1 MTVLN
6 QISKIEE
13 RHVKASDLTEKAEKT
28 NERRKEAEH
37 KNNAFQS
44 LRSKIEDVQS
54 EYETLRKWR
63 SLADAMGVAYD
74 ADAIDQLK
82 KKMTAKLQ
90 TITETEFDG
99 FGDEQVI
106 RDMEADFVDYSAE
119 IVNQQSDIQY
129 QIETRS
135 DELLD
140 ELATKRTVLRIP
152 DVGSEDDEQ
161 LIEEFQQFLRD
172 HRGGTLHQVPAA
184 RYNELS
190 EQYEDIEI
198 SFDVVQD
205 EYDIGDDAM
214 SELKKLLN
222 NTQVTLAEIDED
234 VLNDLKNL
242 PQFSQLLTI
251 QFKEDTNV

>member
-13 RHVKASDLTEKAEKT
+13 HRGEASDLAEKAEKT
-28 NERRKEAEH
+28 NERRKEAER

-54 EYETLRKWR
+54 EYETFRKWR

-74 ADAIDQLK
+74 ANATDQLK
-82 KKMTAKLQ
+82 RKMTTTLR
-90 TITETEFDG
+90 TVTETDFDG
-99 FGDEQVI
+99 FEDDQEI
-106 RDMEADFVDYSAE
+106 RDLEADFEDYSAE
-119 IVNQQSDIQY
+119 IDNQQADIQHK
-129 QIETRS
+129 IETRS

-152 DVGSEDDEQ
+152 DVGSEEDEQ

-184 RYNELS
+184 RYNELA
-190 EQYEDIEI
+190 EQYDDIEI

-222 NTQVTLAEIDED
+222 NTQVTLGEIDED

-251 QFKEDTNV
+251 QFKEDT

>member
-1 MTVLN
+1 MTVLD
-6 QISKIEE
+6 QVSTIEE
-13 RHVKASDLTEKAEKT
+13 RHGEVSELAKDAEKT
-28 NERRKEAEH
+28 NERRKEAER

-44 LRSKIEDVQS
+44 LRSKIGDVQG
-54 EYETLRKWR
+54 EYETLHKWR
-63 SLADAMGVAYD
+63 SLAGAMGVAYD

-82 KKMTAKLQ
+82 RKMTTKLQ

-99 FGDEQVI
+99 FKDGQEI
-106 RDMEADFVDYSAE
+106 RALEADFADYSAE
-119 IVNQQSDIQY
+119 IDNQQSDIQY

-172 HRGGTLHQVPAA
+172 HRGGTLQQVPAA

-190 EQYEDIEI
+190 EQYDDIRI

-205 EYDIGDDAM
+205 GYDIGDDAM

-251 QFKEDTNV
+251 QFKEDT

>member
-1 MTVLN
+1 MTVLD
-6 QISKIEE
+6 QVSTIEE
-13 RHVKASDLTEKAEKT
+13 RHGKASELAKDAEKT
-28 NERRKEAEH
+28 NERRKEAER

-54 EYETLRKWR
+54 EYEMLRKWR

-74 ADAIDQLK
+74 ADAIDQHK
-82 KKMTAKLQ
+82 RKMTTKIR
-90 TITETEFDG
+90 TITETDFDG
-99 FGDEQVI
+99 FEDDQEI
-106 RDMEADFVDYSAE
+106 RDLEADFVDYSAE
-119 IVNQQSDIQY
+119 IDDQQADIQQ

-172 HRGGTLHQVPAA
+172 HRDGNLQQVPAA

-190 EQYEDIEI
+190 EQYDDIRI

-251 QFKEDTNV
+251 QFKEDT

>member
-1 MTVLN
+1 MTILEQV
-6 QISKIEE
+6 STIEE
-13 RHVKASDLTEKAEKT
+13 RHRKASNLAKDAQKT
-28 NERRKEAEH
+28 NERRKEAER

-54 EYETLRKWR
+54 EYETLHKWR

-74 ADAIDQLK
+74 AEAIDQLK
-82 KKMTAKLQ
+82 RKMTTKLQ

-99 FGDEQVI
+99 FEDDQEI
-106 RDMEADFVDYSAE
+106 RELEADFVDNSAE
-119 IVNQQSDIQY
+119 IDNQQSDIQY
-129 QIETRS
+129 QIEKRS

-161 LIEEFQQFLRD
+161 LIEEFQQFLRH
-172 HRGGTLHQVPAA
+172 HRSGNLQQVPAA

-190 EQYEDIEI
+190 EQYDNIRI

-222 NTQVTLAEIDED
+222 NKQVTLAEIDED

-251 QFKEDTNV
+251 QFKEDT

>member
-1 MTVLN
+1 MTVLD
-6 QISKIEE
+6 QVSTIEE
-13 RHVKASDLTEKAEKT
+13 RHGKASELAKDAEKT
-28 NERRKEAEH
+28 NERRKEAER
-37 KNNAFQS
+37 KNNAFQI
-44 LRSKIEDVQS
+44 LRSKIQDVQN
-54 EYETLRKWR
+54 EYETLCKWQ

-74 ADAIDQLK
+74 ADAIDQIK
-82 KKMTAKLQ
+82 RKMTTKLR
-90 TITETEFDG
+90 TITETDFDG
-99 FGDEQVI
+99 FEDDQEI
-106 RDMEADFVDYSAE
+106 RSLEADFVDYSTT
-119 IVNQQSDIQY
+119 VDNQQADIQH
-129 QIETRS
+129 QIETRC

-152 DVGSEDDEQ
+152 DVGSEEDEQ

-172 HRGGTLHQVPAA
+172 HRGGTLQQAPAA

-190 EQYEDIEI
+190 ARYDDIKI

-205 EYDIGDDAM
+205 EYGIGDDAM

-242 PQFSQLLTI
+242 SQFSQLLTI
-251 QFKEDTNV
+251 QFKEDT

>member
-1 MTVLN
+1 MTVLDHV
-6 QISKIEE
+6 STIEE
-13 RHVKASDLTEKAEKT
+13 RQGKAGELAKDAEKN
-28 NERRKEAEH
+28 NERRKEAER

-54 EYETLRKWR
+54 EYETLRKWQ
-63 SLADAMGVAYD
+63 SLADAMEVGYD
-74 ADAIDQLK
+74 ADAIDRLER
-82 KKMTAKLQ
+82 KMTTKLR
-90 TITETEFDG
+90 TITETDFDG
-99 FGDEQVI
+99 FEDDQEI
-106 RDMEADFVDYSAE
+106 RNLETDFVDYSSE
-119 IVNQQSDIQY
+119 VDNQQDDIQH
-129 QIETRS
+129 QIETRC
-135 DELLD
+135 DELHD

-161 LIEEFQQFLRD
+161 LIREFQQFLRD
-172 HRGGTLHQVPAA
+172 HKGGNLQQAPAA

-190 EQYEDIEI
+190 EQYEDIKI

-205 EYDIGDDAM
+205 EYDIGDEAM

-222 NTQVTLAEIDED
+222 NMQVTLAEIDEG

-251 QFKEDTNV
+251 QFKEDT

>member
-1 MTVLN
+1 MTVLD
-6 QISKIEE
+6 QVSTIEE
-13 RHVKASDLTEKAEKT
+13 RHSKASDLAKDAEKT
-28 NERRKEAEH
+28 NERRKEAER

-44 LRSKIEDVQS
+44 LRSKIRDVQS

-74 ADAIDQLK
+74 ADAVDQLK
-82 KKMTAKLQ
+82 SKMTIKLR
-90 TITETEFDG
+90 TITETDFDG
-99 FGDEQVI
+99 FEDDQDI
-106 RDMEADFVDYSAE
+106 RDLEDDFVDYSSEVDNKQA
-119 IVNQQSDIQY
+119 DIQH
-129 QIETRS
+129 QIETRC

-161 LIEEFQQFLRD
+161 LIKEFQQFLQD
-172 HRGGTLHQVPAA
+172 HKDGDLQQAPAA

-190 EQYEDIEI
+190 EQYKDIEI

-222 NTQVTLAEIDED
+222 NMQVTLAEVDED

-242 PQFSQLLTI
+242 SQFSQLLTI
-251 QFKEDTNV
+251 QFKEDI

>member
-1 MTVLN
+1 MTVLD
-6 QISKIEE
+6 QVSTIEE
-13 RHVKASDLTEKAEKT
+13 RHGKASELAKDAEKT
-28 NERRKEAEH
+28 NERRKEAER

-44 LRSKIEDVQS
+44 LRSKIQDVQS

-74 ADAIDQLK
+74 ADAVDQIK
-82 KKMTAKLQ
+82 SKMTIKLR
-90 TITETEFDG
+90 TITETDFGG
-99 FGDEQVI
+99 FEDDQEI
-106 RDMEADFVDYSAE
+106 RNLEDDFVGYSSEVDNKQAH
-119 IVNQQSDIQY
+119 IQH
-129 QIETRS
+129 QIETRC

-152 DVGSEDDEQ
+152 DVGSEEDEQ
-161 LIEEFQQFLRD
+161 LIKEFQQFLRD
-172 HRGGTLHQVPAA
+172 HKGGNLQQAPAA

-190 EQYEDIEI
+190 EQYEDIKI

-205 EYDIGDDAM
+205 EYGIGDDAM

-242 PQFSQLLTI
+242 SQFSQLLTI
-251 QFKEDTNV
+251 QFKEDT